1 MRGYRRWECGR
12 DSLEFEAEMANFERL
27 KPQLLQQYPGKFVAL
42 RQGEVIAVDDEKMA
56 VLAAAEQAV
65 GNVSFYVGEVKE
77 GPPRRIR
84 MPSFRVTR

>member
-1 MRGYRRWECGR
+1 
-12 DSLEFEAEMANFERL
+12 MANFERL

-65 GNVSFYVGEVKE
+65 GNVSFYVGEVKDGSANATCTHAIVPNDTMNQYDE
-77 GPPRRIR
+77 TH
-84 MPSFRVTR
+84 PSLRPILNP